1 MAGKSSVAEIP
12 LNAEVE
18 RVRTDRQS
26 FLEEEAEETMND
38 IREPWEPLWDVLK
51 GNTDMRR
58 KTYLNLEK
66 THQTH
71 WIQNREEGLRN

>member
-12 LNAEVE
+12 LNAEIE

-26 FLEEEAEETMND
+26 FLEEKAEETIYD
-38 IREPWEPLWDVLK
+38 IREPWEPPWDVLES
-51 GNTDMRR
+51 NTYMRR

-66 THQTH
+66 THQTQ